1 MSKKL
6 RKSSIIAALV
16 FSSLSFAPHL
26 TLAAD
31 IDIRFTYNAN
41 TDHFQINGITENSI
55 QALEI
60 SFSENISLNQNY
72 YESFLDDGSLYILSK
87 NKIFVVAPSSD
98 AFLQPNF
105 NIKLN
110 SDVTLNG
117 DIQEIKYFYPDSS
130 YEVVKDPSYTV
141 SGNANDYYQENVFT
155 HTADESGNDSIGEII
170 IDIYDY
176 HQSNKDIYH
185 YLEDHY
191 IEDTIDSINNLA
203 EDENLDPKL
212 KITLNTNYAIDS
224 FDIAMD
230 SNALNNL
237 IDLPNASLEI
247 NTEVGSFEFDAVA
260 LEEMLDEASGD
271 VHFKIIPTY
280 GETSAQ
286 EKVIGNR
293 TAYLVG
299 IFESTSNN
307 SMLDYPIEGEIIV
320 DLAFQRGGM
329 NADDIRAYCV
339 FTNGDVKIMDSRYFD
354 SSDEVRITLDEF
366 GTYMI
371 ADEDDEKDFDI
382 VEDQREEEED
392 KEEDKEEE
400 DEDEDDNDWWD
411 DNDDDDGG
419 YRPGGSGGYTPPYVP
434 PYVPPTVTP
443 TPTPTPTP
451 NIPTITL
458 PPSTDPTLP
467 TKDDA
472 YYATIKHTFTD
483 INSKD
488 WFYRDV
494 LDMYVAGYVH
504 GMTATKFEPQGTTT
518 RAQLA
523 TILYLIA
530 DTPNTFTANNYAD
543 VAYSDWFAKQVTW
556 SAENDIFNEYVDK
569 TFKPNANIT
578 REELV
583 YAIYR
588 FAKYEQ
594 IPILGISSV
603 HAFVDGNQVSPWAID
618 SLQWAI
624 ANGIL
629 AGKDGNRLDPKGTA
643 TRAEICAILN
653 RFLKSYDL
661 KAIREARKALSE
673 MGK

>member
-6 RKSSIIAALV
+6 RKSSVIAAFV
-16 FSSLSFAPHL
+16 FSGLSFAPRL
-26 TLAAD
+26 TLAAETD
-31 IDIRFTYNAN
+31 LRFTYDAYIDQFHIDGLSQN
-41 TDHFQINGITENSI
+41 TI

-60 SFSENISLNQNY
+60 TFSENMSLNQNY
-72 YESFLDDGSLYILSK
+72 YEDFLDDGSLYILSK
-87 NKIFVVAPSSD
+87 NKIFIIAATSD
-98 AFLQPNF
+98 TFLKSNF
-105 NIKLN
+105 DIKLN
-110 SDVTLNG
+110 SDVALNG
-117 DIQEIKYFYPDSS
+117 DIEEVKYFYSDSL
-130 YEVVKDPSYTV
+130 YETVKDPSYTV
-141 SGNANDYYQENVFT
+141 SGNANDYYQENVFA
-155 HTADESGNDSIGEII
+155 HEADESGGDSIGEIV

-176 HQSNKDIYH
+176 YQSNKDIYH

-191 IEDTIDSINNLA
+191 IEDTIDSINDLA
-203 EDENLDPKL
+203 ADEDLDPKL

-230 SNALNNL
+230 SVALSDL
-237 IDLPNASLEI
+237 IDLPNASLAI
-247 NTEVGSFEFDAVA
+247 NTEIGSFEFDAVA
-260 LEEMLDEASGD
+260 LQGMLDETKGEI
-271 VHFKIIPTY
+271 HFRIIPTT

-299 IFESTSNN
+299 IFESTANS
-307 SMLDYPIEGEIIV
+307 SMLDPLEGEINV
-320 DLAFQRGGM
+320 ELAFQRGGM
-329 NADDIRAYCV
+329 DEDDVRAYCV
-339 FTNGDVKIMDSRYFD
+339 FKNGDVKIMDSRYFA

-371 ADEDDEKDFDI
+371 ADENDENKFDI
-382 VEDQREEEED
+382 VEDQREEEEED
-392 KEEDKEEE
+392 KEEDK
-400 DEDEDDNDWWD
+400 DDDDDDDDDWWD

-419 YRPGGSGGYTPPYVP
+419 GYRPGGGGGYTPPYVP

-443 TPTPTPTP
+443 TPTPTP

-458 PPSTDPTLP
+458 PPTIAPTVP

-472 YYATIKHTFTD
+472 YYLAIKHTFTD
-483 INSKD
+483 ISSKD
-488 WFYRDV
+488 WFYKDV
-494 LDMYVAGYVH
+494 LDMYKAGYVH
-504 GMTATKFEPQGTTT
+504 GMTDTKFDPQGVTT

-530 DTPNTFTANNYAD
+530 ETPNTFTTNNYTD

-556 SAENDIFNEYVDK
+556 SAENEIFNEYVDK
-569 TFKPNANIT
+569 KFKPNANIT

-588 FAKYEQ
+588 FAKYEE
-594 IPILGISSV
+594 IPILGISSIY
-603 HAFVDGNQVSPWAID
+603 AFTDGAQVSAWAID
-618 SLQWAI
+618 ALQWAI

-629 AGKDGNRLDPKGTA
+629 AGKEGNRLDPKGTA
-643 TRAEICAILN
+643 TRAEICAIVN

-661 KAIREARKALSE
+661 KAIREARKALE
-673 MGK
+673 GLK